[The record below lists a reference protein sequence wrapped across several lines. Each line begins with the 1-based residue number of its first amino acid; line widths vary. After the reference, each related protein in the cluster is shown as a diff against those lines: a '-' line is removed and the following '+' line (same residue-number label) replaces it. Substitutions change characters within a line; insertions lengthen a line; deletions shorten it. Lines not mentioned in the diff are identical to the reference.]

1 MSATNTL
8 SGSFNPALHGS
19 PLKGF
24 LKYAIPSALGILA
37 MSTASVI
44 DGIFI
49 GRYEGSDA
57 LAAINLVIPIFS
69 MAFGIAFMLAVGGSV
84 VAGKYVGEGNYT
96 GASNIFSKTLIAA
109 IVYGVLL
116 VLAGIHNNHSLFAL
130 LGAEPELFGA
140 MSEYFDTLIWFLP
153 MQIATAIYYF
163 FVRIAGYPTL
173 SSAAL
178 IIGAVTNLGL
188 DWWFIAEKGYGLQGA
203 ALATGISNTVSVS
216 VLLLHLFKTD
226 RWLQFIPLQSQWG
239 ELAKAAFNGLSEFV
253 NEISAGLVTLIL
265 NLVIINQLGV
275 TGVAAFSVVSYTLFI
290 GLLLSFSMADALQA
304 ISSQCYGARNAQRLN
319 EFIKI
324 ASAGVIISALGFI
337 TLLLTQGPYLIGL
350 FVSNNDPKLFELA
363 LEFIHILWPV
373 FIFNG
378 LNVVISTYL
387 TAIHHAFASAI
398 VALLRSLVFP
408 LLWLAVLIQW
418 MPERSIVSALT
429 LAEVCTLVVAAYL
442 FIRYRPSQVLAPTP

>member
-1 MSATNTL
+1 MSAVSPL
-8 SGSFNPALHGS
+8 AKSFNPALHGS

-69 MAFGIAFMLAVGGSV
+69 MAFGIAYMLAVGGSV

-109 IVYGVLL
+109 LLYGVLL
-116 VLAGIHNNHSLFAL
+116 VVAGASNNHSLFAL
-130 LGAEPELFGA
+130 LGAGPELFGA
-140 MSEYFDTLIWFLP
+140 MSAYFDTLIWFLP
-153 MQIATAIYYF
+153 IQIATAIYYF

-173 SSAAL
+173 SSIAL
-178 IIGAVTNLGL
+178 IVGAATNLIL
-188 DWWFIAEKGYGLQGA
+188 DWWFIIVQGDGLQGA
-203 ALATGISNTVSVS
+203 ALATGISNIVTVS
-216 VLLLHLFKTD
+216 VLLLHLFKPD
-226 RWLQFIPLQSQWG
+226 RWLQFIPLQSQWR
-239 ELAKAAFNGLSEFV
+239 ELAQAAFNGLSEFV
-253 NEISAGLVTLIL
+253 NEISAGLITFVL

-304 ISSQCYGARNAQRLN
+304 LCSQCYGARDARRLN

-324 ASAGVIISALGFI
+324 ASAGVTISALGFI
-337 TLLLTQGPYLIGL
+337 ALLLTQGPNLIGL
-350 FVSNNDPKLFELA
+350 FVSNNDPQLFELA

-378 LNVVISTYL
+378 LNVVISAYL
-387 TAIHHAFASAI
+387 TAIHHAAASAI
-398 VALLRSLVFP
+398 IALLRSLVFP
-408 LLWLAVLIQW
+408 LLWLAVL
-418 MPERSIVSALT
+418 MKLLPEWSIVSALT
-429 LAEVCTLVVAAYL
+429 LAEVCTLVIAACL
-442 FIRYRPSQVLAPTP
+442 FVRYRPSRIFPQKP